1 MAVNVLLIMGCST
14 AGMSVTSSKM
24 APSWILP
31 KITNYQK
38 RRKLIF
44 FMLDM

>member
-1 MAVNVLLIMGCST
+1 MVVNVLLIMGCST
-14 AGMSVTSSKM
+14 AGVSVTSSKM

-38 RRKLIF
+38 MAEINF
-44 FMLDM
+44 FLC